1 MTTDRNTV
9 LAPADTSYVL
19 PAPPRGY
26 DLLVTDGGKPSPLLS
41 AGAIASALGQR
52 FQSQAQSMDLL
63 LIEVRGRLEQLD
75 GAIAED
81 SRAQLKGAVRD
92 VVRVVDWCDALRK
105 ELDAESSKAV
115 EGLEPIDLVDL
126 CEQQANAL
134 QGLTD
139 PIAVL
144 SSKQVVYWGD
154 RNKLAFL
161 MQKALKLV
169 WARTGGQG
177 LRCIEVSSEEG
188 VPSIRVCSRGE
199 PAREIDPDVVDA
211 FREAVD
217 YVGAAV
223 VPDEL
228 GPGGAGLMLCLP
240 S

>member
-1 MTTDRNTV
+1 MTTDRNSV
-9 LAPADTSYVL
+9 LAPADGSYVL

-26 DLLVTDGGKPSPLLS
+26 DLLVTKSAEPSSLLFP
-41 AGAIASALGQR
+41 GAIASGLGQR
-52 FQSQAQSMDLL
+52 FQSQAQSLDLL
-63 LIEVRGRLEQLD
+63 LTEVRDRLERLD

-92 VVRVVDWCDALRK
+92 VVRVVDWCDALRQ
-105 ELDAESSKAV
+105 ELDAESAKAV
-115 EGLEPIDLVDL
+115 EGLEPIDLVVL
-126 CEQQANAL
+126 CERQANAL

-139 PIAVL
+139 PIAVM

-154 RNKLAFL
+154 RNKLQFV
-161 MQKALKLV
+161 MQKALELV

-177 LRCIEVSSEEG
+177 LRCIEVSAEDG

-199 PAREIDPDVVDA
+199 PARDIDPDVVDA

-217 YVGAAV
+217 DVGATV

-228 GPGGAGLMLCLP
+228 GPGGAGLVLRL
-240 S
+240 SV